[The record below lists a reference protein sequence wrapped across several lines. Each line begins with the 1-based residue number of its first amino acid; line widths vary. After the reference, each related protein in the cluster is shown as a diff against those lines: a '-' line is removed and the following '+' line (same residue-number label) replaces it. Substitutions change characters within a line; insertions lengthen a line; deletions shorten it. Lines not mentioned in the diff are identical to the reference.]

1 MTRWWASPGFAH
13 ALAAAGLPVASD
25 AVETFTRALRQVD
38 LGDPRQVYW
47 AGRATLC
54 RSPDDIPRYDLA
66 FENWFGGTVPSAHAA
81 ARAAAAPRPHRCA
94 ECRPAAADAGGDAP
108 RLRVAADDTEILR
121 HRDIAELTA
130 AERAHLAELIASL
143 RPRPP
148 TRPALRLRPSR
159 RGPVDPRRTMRDM
172 LAAGGEPV
180 RPRHHRKATRPR
192 RMVLLLDVSGSMS
205 PYADALLR
213 FAHVVARS
221 NPAGTEVFSLGT
233 RMTRLSRALRVRD
246 PELALAA
253 AGRAVPD
260 WAGGTRLG
268 ETLRAFLD
276 RWGRRGLAR
285 GAVVVIF
292 SDGWE
297 RGDPTLLAEQ
307 MAQLRRLAHAVLWVN
322 PHAGADGYQPVQS
335 GIAAALPF
343 IDRLLAGHSL
353 ATLQELL
360 EEIRRDDLT
369 DAEPV
374 PPFRVSRRPSEQSR
388 THHLTLRAL
397 EARCAS
403 LSPSTE
409 RHIRTRWSRGCSSCT
424 TCVTGSARSAPWSA
438 ATPATAV
445 RAPFT

>member
-1 MTRWWASPGFAH
+1 MSTDPLVGVVGFAH
-13 ALAAAGLPVASD
+13 ALKAAGLPVSAD
-25 AVETFTRALRQVD
+25 AVEMFTRALRQID
-38 LGDPRQVYW
+38 LSDPGQMYW

-54 RSPDDIPRYDLA
+54 RSPDDIGRYELV
-66 FENWFGGTVPSAHAA
+66 FENWFGGTVLALAPQ
-81 ARAAAAPRPHRCA
+81 RGRRPRPARIA
-94 ECRPAAADAGGDAP
+94 ALNATGAADAGGDAP

-130 AERAHLAELIASL
+130 AERAHLAELIAAL
-143 RPRPP
+143 HPRPP
-148 TRPALRLRPSR
+148 TRAALRLRPSR
-159 RGPVDPRRTMRDM
+159 RGPVDPRRTLRHM

-180 RPRHHRKATRPR
+180 RPRHHRRATRPR
-192 RMVLLLDVSGSMS
+192 RVVLLLDVSGSMS

-213 FAHVVARS
+213 FAHVVTRS
-221 NPAGTEVFSLGT
+221 NPSGTEVFSLGT

-297 RGDPTLLAEQ
+297 RGEPALLAEQ
-307 MAQLRRLAHAVLWVN
+307 MTQLRRLAHAVYWVN
-322 PHAGADGYQPVQS
+322 PHAGVDGYLPVQS
-335 GIAAALPF
+335 GIAAALPY

-360 EEIRRDDLT
+360 DEVRR
-369 DAEPV
+369 A
-374 PPFRVSRRPSEQSR
+374 
-388 THHLTLRAL
+388 
-397 EARCAS
+397 
-403 LSPSTE
+403 
-409 RHIRTRWSRGCSSCT
+409 
-424 TCVTGSARSAPWSA
+424 
-438 ATPATAV
+438 
-445 RAPFT
+445 

>member
-1 MTRWWASPGFAH
+1 MSTASDVGDPLVGVAGFAH
-13 ALAAAGLPVASD
+13 ALAVAGLSVASD
-25 AVETFTRALRQVD
+25 AVEAFARALRQVD
-38 LGDPRQVYW
+38 LGDPGQVYW

-66 FENWFGGTVPSAHAA
+66 FENWFGGTVLTRIPQRGQQPRRARIAA
-81 ARAAAAPRPHRCA
+81 LNATGGT
-94 ECRPAAADAGGDAP
+94 DAGGDAP
-108 RLRVAADDTEILR
+108 RLRVAADDTEVLR
-121 HRDIAELTA
+121 RRDIAELTT

-297 RGDPTLLAEQ
+297 RGDPILLAEQ

-343 IDRLLAGHSL
+343 TDRLLAGHSL

-360 EEIRRDDLT
+360 E
-369 DAEPV
+369 AV
-374 PPFRVSRRPSEQSR
+374 
-388 THHLTLRAL
+388 HRA
-397 EARCAS
+397 
-403 LSPSTE
+403 
-409 RHIRTRWSRGCSSCT
+409 
-424 TCVTGSARSAPWSA
+424 
-438 ATPATAV
+438 
-445 RAPFT
+445 

>member
-1 MTRWWASPGFAH
+1 MPDIGDPLVGVAGFAR
-13 ALAAAGLPVASD
+13 ALAVAGLPVASD
-25 AVETFTRALRQVD
+25 AVETYTRALRRVD
-38 LGDPRQVYW
+38 LSDPGQVYW

-54 RSPDDIPRYDLA
+54 RGPDDIPRYDLV
-66 FENWFGGTVPSAHAA
+66 FESWFGGTVPGRIPQPAQ
-81 ARAAAAPRPHRCA
+81 RPRRSPIA
-94 ECRPAAADAGGDAP
+94 VLDATGAADTGAEAP
-108 RLRVAADDTEILR
+108 RLRVAAADTEILR
-121 HRDIAELTA
+121 HRDIADLTA
-130 AERAHLAELIASL
+130 AERAHLAELLAEL
-143 RPRPP
+143 HPRPA

-159 RGPVDPRRTMRDM
+159 RGRIDPRRTVRHM

-192 RMVLLLDVSGSMS
+192 RIVLLLDVSGSMS

-213 FAHVVARS
+213 FAHVIARKNS
-221 NPAGTEVFSLGT
+221 AAEVFSLGT
-233 RMTRLSRALRVRD
+233 RMTRLSRALRSRD

-268 ETLRAFLD
+268 ETMRAFLD

-285 GAVVVIF
+285 GAVVVVF

-297 RGDPTLLAEQ
+297 RGDPILLADQ
-307 MAQLRRLAHAVLWVN
+307 MAALRRLAHAVLWVN

-360 EEIRRDDLT
+360 DEI
-369 DAEPV
+369 
-374 PPFRVSRRPSEQSR
+374 
-388 THHLTLRAL
+388 
-397 EARCAS
+397 
-403 LSPSTE
+403 ST
-409 RHIRTRWSRGCSSCT
+409 
-424 TCVTGSARSAPWSA
+424 A
-438 ATPATAV
+438 
-445 RAPFT
+445 

>member
-1 MTRWWASPGFAH
+1 MSVTPDIGDPLVGVAGFAH
-13 ALAAAGLPVASD
+13 ALAVAGLPVVSD
-25 AVETFTRALRQVD
+25 AVETYSRALRQVD
-38 LGDPRQVYW
+38 LSDPGQVYW

-54 RSPDDIPRYDLA
+54 RGPDDIPRYDLV
-66 FENWFGGTVPSAHAA
+66 FESWFGGTVPS
-81 ARAAAAPRPHRCA
+81 RAPRRGAGAPPARGR
-94 ECRPAAADAGGDAP
+94 RPRRSRIAALDTTGAADSGGDAP
-108 RLRVAADDTEILR
+108 RLRVAADDAEILR

-130 AERAHLAELIASL
+130 AERAHLAELIAAL
-143 RPRPP
+143 HARPA

-159 RGPVDPRRTMRDM
+159 RGRVDPRRTVRHM

-192 RMVLLLDVSGSMS
+192 RIVLLLDVSGSMS

-213 FAHVVARS
+213 FAHVVART
-221 NPAGTEVFSLGT
+221 NLPTEVFSLGT
-233 RMTRLSRALRVRD
+233 RMTRLSRALRIRD

-268 ETLRAFLD
+268 ETMRAFLD

-297 RGDPTLLAEQ
+297 RADPILLAEQ
-307 MAQLRRLAHAVLWVN
+307 MAALQRLAHAVLWVN
-322 PHAGADGYQPVQS
+322 PHAGTAGYQPVQS

-343 IDRLLAGHSL
+343 TDRLLAGHSL

-360 EEIRRDDLT
+360 DEIR
-369 DAEPV
+369 
-374 PPFRVSRRPSEQSR
+374 
-388 THHLTLRAL
+388 
-397 EARCAS
+397 
-403 LSPSTE
+403 
-409 RHIRTRWSRGCSSCT
+409 
-424 TCVTGSARSAPWSA
+424 
-438 ATPATAV
+438 TA
-445 RAPFT
+445 

>member
-1 MTRWWASPGFAH
+1 MSVAPDVGDPLIGVAGFAH
-13 ALAAAGLPVASD
+13 ALAVAGLPVVSD
-25 AVETFTRALRQVD
+25 AVETYTRALRQVD
-38 LGDPRQVYW
+38 LSDPGQVYW

-54 RSPDDIPRYDLA
+54 RGPDDIPRYDLV
-66 FENWFGGTVPSAHAA
+66 FENWFGGTVPS
-81 ARAAAAPRPHRCA
+81 RAPRRAVGAPPARRG
-94 ECRPAAADAGGDAP
+94 RPRRSRIAALDATGAADIGGDAP
-108 RLRVAADDTEILR
+108 RLRVAADDAEILR
-121 HRDIAELTA
+121 HRDFAELTA
-130 AERAHLAELIASL
+130 AERAHLAELIAAL
-143 RPRPP
+143 HPRPA

-159 RGPVDPRRTMRDM
+159 RGRVDPRRTVRHM

-192 RMVLLLDVSGSMS
+192 RIVLLLDVSGSMS

-213 FAHVVARS
+213 FAHVVART
-221 NPAGTEVFSLGT
+221 NPRTEVFSLGT
-233 RMTRLSRALRVRD
+233 RMTWLSRALRIRD

-268 ETLRAFLD
+268 ETMRAFLD

-297 RGDPTLLAEQ
+297 RGDPILLAEQ
-307 MAQLRRLAHAVLWVN
+307 MAALQRLAHAVLWVN

-343 IDRLLAGHSL
+343 TDRLLAGHSL

-360 EEIRRDDLT
+360 DEIR
-369 DAEPV
+369 
-374 PPFRVSRRPSEQSR
+374 
-388 THHLTLRAL
+388 
-397 EARCAS
+397 
-403 LSPSTE
+403 
-409 RHIRTRWSRGCSSCT
+409 
-424 TCVTGSARSAPWSA
+424 
-438 ATPATAV
+438 TA
-445 RAPFT
+445 